1 MSRKDWNEHS
11 NFRGF
16 FFDRKKL
23 HPGNAIYEKNDEFKK
38 AGLELWVLSIFENFQ
53 EKPNTKVIIILN
65 TRCFIVYVVS
75 KSSKADLNW
84 NVNQKKNSDSYYHIA
99 IIIFFFLAKFFC
111 PLSFNLKLCINNRV
125 IMSIFSSF
133 QFTPSCQPILRNHES
148 TKPFLFLVMNNF
160 VVTECP
166 FRTGNQ
172 MTQTEKSRFRIR
184 NFIELNGWHEQDIFF
199 FF

>member
-16 FFDRKKL
+16 FFWQKKL

-84 NVNQKKNSDSYYHIA
+84 NVNQKKIWLLLSHRNYHI
-99 IIIFFFLAKFFC
+99 FFLAKFSC

-133 QFTPSCQPILRNHES
+133 QFTPSCQPILRNHKS

-172 MTQTEKSRFRIR
+172 MTPTEKSRFRIR